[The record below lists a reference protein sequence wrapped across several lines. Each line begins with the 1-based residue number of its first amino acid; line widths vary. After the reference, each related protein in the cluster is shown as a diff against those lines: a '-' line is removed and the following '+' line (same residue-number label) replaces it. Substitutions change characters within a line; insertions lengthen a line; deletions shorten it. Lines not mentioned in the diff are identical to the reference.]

1 MKIQTLSI
9 VAGSKACNAG
19 CGFCVSRMTG
29 LELDAKEPDVNW
41 RNFHKACR
49 LAQMNNVTTALITGK
64 GEPTIFPGQ
73 ITKFLLEMDDGEY
86 DFPFIELQTNG
97 LLIAKGNCDDHLQ
110 AWYDLGM
117 TTIALSLVHWE
128 RDRNQEV
135 YKFKGKNHYDLP
147 ALIKKLKDI
156 GFSVRMTVMLLEG
169 FVSCP
174 GDIDNLIGF
183 AKSNKVQQLTVRPL
197 RKPEA
202 THDDDVSQFVIKH
215 GISRENE
222 KRIGAYIDKKASLLM
237 TLPHGAK
244 IYDFYGQNIC
254 IADCLTINPE
264 GNDVRQLI
272 FFPDGSLRY
281 DWQYPGAILI

>member
-19 CGFCVSRMTG
+19 CPFCVSRMTG

-64 GEPTIFPGQ
+64 GEPTIFPKQ
-73 ITKFLLEMDDGEY
+73 ITRFMVEMDDGEY
-86 DFPFIELQTNG
+86 RFPFIELQTNG
-97 LLIAKGNCDDHLQ
+97 LLIANGKCDDHLQ
-110 AWYDLGM
+110 TWYDYGM
-117 TTIALSLVHWE
+117 TTIAISLVHWE

-135 YKFKGKNHYDLP
+135 YKFRNRNHYDLA
-147 ALIKKLKDI
+147 ALIAKLKKI
-156 GFSVRMTVMLLEG
+156 GFSVRMTVMLLNE
-169 FVSCP
+169 F
-174 GDIDNLIGF
+174 IDHPAKIDSLVIF
-183 AKSNKVQQLTVRPL
+183 AKRNKVQQLTVRPI

-202 THDDDVSQFVIKH
+202 THDDDVSQFIINHGLPLEKEKVIGEYLDSK
-215 GISRENE
+215 G
-222 KRIGAYIDKKASLLM
+222 SLLM

-244 IYDFYGQNIC
+244 IYDYQGQNIC
-254 IADCLTINPE
+254 LADCLTINPE